1 MLSGG
6 FLKRAPERHS
16 RHSALRTPGVESVI
30 LTGHL
35 SASPPPSG
43 CRMQKGGSP
52 RVALEGAGSV
62 SRRGGECELV
72 LPQQGLRASG
82 VQVWPQEPQQRPRRL
97 SLLTP

>member
-35 SASPPPSG
+35 SASPPFRVPDAKG
-43 CRMQKGGSP
+43 REPKGGT
-52 RVALEGAGSV
+52 
-62 SRRGGECELV
+62 RGGRLCVQE
-72 LPQQGLRASG
+72 GRG
-82 VQVWPQEPQQRPRRL
+82 V
-97 SLLTP
+97 